1 MYVYIPDPRD
11 LLSACA
17 IAIAAILITS
27 TVVDASMI
35 EVRPDSTMY
44 SDVGAEMW
52 VVIDGGSLATMHGS
66 HPTNGIV
73 PISYSPTDGPT
84 GDGVEWSYSLAGIV
98 DGWLDSVIDAD
109 AVGVPSA
116 G

>member
-35 EVRPDSTMY
+35 EVRPDSAAY

-52 VVIDGGSLATMHGS
+52 AVIDGGSLATMHRS
-66 HPTNGIV
+66 QPTNAVV
-73 PISYSPTDGPT
+73 PISYSPTDGQT
-84 GDGVEWSYSLAGIV
+84 DDGVEWSYSLAGIV
-98 DGWLDSVIDAD
+98 DGWLDSVVEAD
-109 AVGVPSA
+109 GVRA
-116 G
+116 DG